1 MEMIKK
7 VVNILVMIYLVLALL
22 IYLDILN
29 IGQQTNP
36 DFYTNF
42 FLVGGFI
49 MLLELITE
57 NIYIMVLKK
66 SQVQQ
71 YQHKINEL
79 KASLYDQKQET
90 QDLIKKHNEELAVA
104 RASQSPVPPPVHHPQ
119 PQDTTSRPVLTP
131 IDPDI
136 VIAPAPLPPKP
147 VDPADYPTKNSDS
160 DTYREPNR

>member
-1 MEMIKK
+1 METVKK
-7 VVNILVMIYLVLALL
+7 TVNILVMIYLVLALL

-29 IGQQTNP
+29 IGQNTNP
-36 DFYTNF
+36 GFYTNF
-42 FLVGGFI
+42 FLAGGFL

-57 NIYIMVLKK
+57 NIYIMILKR

-71 YQHKINEL
+71 YQNKINEL

-104 RASQSPVPPPVHHPQ
+104 RASQSAVAPAVHHPQ
-119 PQDTTSRPVLTP
+119 PQEPISRPVLTP
-131 IDPDI
+131 INPDLTFN
-136 VIAPAPLPPKP
+136 PAPLPPKP
-147 VDPADYPTKNSDS
+147 INPADYPTKNTDS